1 MKREDGGKSQ
11 LFLFR
16 KQKMF
21 QTCELNVDFITEGLG
36 SMDELNGRIIET
48 HQNQNNIQYIPNFIQ
63 L

>member
-1 MKREDGGKSQ
+1 
-11 LFLFR
+11 
-16 KQKMF
+16 MF

-63 L
+63 LQTIGN